1 MDVVALIG
9 RILYVLLFLASAL
22 NHLTHTAGMTAY
34 TESKGI
40 RPARASVL
48 GSGVWMGVAAL
59 LVVLGLWGDLG
70 ALMLFVFLVVSA
82 FLMHAFWRE
91 KDGQTRSAEQIQFL
105 KDLALAGAAL
115 LVFVLFRTGRMGLTV
130 TDPLFGTG

>member
-9 RILYVLLFLASAL
+9 RVLFVLLFLGSAL
-22 NHLTHTAGMTAY
+22 NHLTHTSAMTAY
-34 TESKGI
+34 TESKGV

-48 GSGVWMGVAAL
+48 GSGVWMAVAAV
-59 LVVLGLWGDLG
+59 LVLLGLWGDLG
-70 ALMLFVFLVVSA
+70 ALMLVVFLLPSA

-91 KDGQTRSAEQIQFL
+91 RDGQTRSMEQTQFL

-115 LVFVLFRTGRMGLTV
+115 LVFVLFRSGEMGLTA
-130 TDPLFGTG
+130 TSPLFGTN